1 MSPNFAVYC
10 NCKFTIFISYN
21 KAFYS
26 LIPKITPFCGI
37 ILQKSRHFME
47 LYSKKHAVCRLLIM
61 DNMVY
66 SVLVF
71 FLFDFRCELNVGTR
85 HAVSVSV
92 EKFSVCLFFLNYVGT
107 HGSCVP
113 CEVKVISNSRML
125 IKKTRKIHYL
135 SR

>member
-1 MSPNFAVYC
+1 
-10 NCKFTIFISYN
+10 
-21 KAFYS
+21 
-26 LIPKITPFCGI
+26 
-37 ILQKSRHFME
+37 ME